1 MFEINIVFFV
11 MGILLFVSV
20 LVSRISTRLG
30 MPLLLTFLGMGMLA
44 GEEGFGIKFDNF
56 TVATIISQMSL
67 AMILL
72 DGGLRTKLKVFRIAL
87 KPAVALASWGVL
99 ASVAILGVFATF
111 YLHIDWKLGVLMAAI
126 VGSTDAAAVFSLLR
140 NSGVRLNERIQATLE
155 LESGINDPMAI
166 LLVSL
171 FIGMIVKP
179 EAASLSGTL
188 LMLVQQLGLG
198 LGFGLLAG
206 KILAMLLSKIRLAE
220 GLYALMIASGGL
232 LVFSLTNL
240 FDGSGFLAVYLVGV
254 MVGNSHNSSTQHVLN
269 VMDGLAWLAQAAMF
283 LVLGLLVTPSR
294 VWSHGLDALII
305 AGCLIFVA
313 RPLAVWS
320 SLKWFNKYANKE
332 IAYISWVGLRGA
344 VPITLAII
352 PMMEGVERERAQLLF
367 DVAFEVVILSLLIQG
382 TTIGWIAQ
390 KLNMILPPKPEP
402 LDNREVWLAEKL
414 AVNLLSFEVAS
425 GSDAENSHPQALTRQ
440 FGNASLF
447 ALVRDNQT
455 INVNMATQMQ
465 AGDIAW
471 YVLPEDLGDEFA
483 LQFASA
489 DKQLREQQFYG
500 EFVVNPDVKLRE
512 LAFMYGLKIQDDVA
526 DSTLLAAFR
535 HAFGD
540 VPVAGD
546 CLDWDGVRVTVK
558 ELDEK
563 SYVKSFGLKLPK
575 K

>member
-179 EAASLSGTL
+179 EAASLGGTL

-352 PMMEGVERERAQLLF
+352 PMMEGVQREHAQLLF
-367 DVAFEVVILSLLIQG
+367 DVAFAVVILSLLIQG

-425 GSDAENSHPQALTRQ
+425 GSGAENSHPQALTRQ

>member
-179 EAASLSGTL
+179 EAASLGGTL

-352 PMMEGVERERAQLLF
+352 PMMEGVQREHAQLLF

-455 INVNMATQMQ
+455 INVNMTTQMQ

-483 LQFASA
+483 LQLPVQTNSYANSNFMAS
-489 DKQLREQQFYG
+489 LWSILMLNCE
-500 EFVVNPDVKLRE
+500 N
-512 LAFMYGLKIQDDVA
+512 
-526 DSTLLAAFR
+526 
-535 HAFGD
+535 
-540 VPVAGD
+540 
-546 CLDWDGVRVTVK
+546 
-558 ELDEK
+558 
-563 SYVKSFGLKLPK
+563 
-575 K
+575 

>member
-179 EAASLSGTL
+179 EAASLGGTL

-352 PMMEGVERERAQLLF
+352 PMMEGVQREHAQLLF

-402 LDNREVWLAEKL
+402 LDDREVWLAEKL

-455 INVNMATQMQ
+455 INVNMTTQMQ